1 MTNEED
7 ENIKSEF
14 IKKLICNFLDI
25 IMIAHFQQKAFSG
38 YDVIQFVNRRFGIL
52 LSSGTVY
59 YTLYAMEREK
69 LLESYC
75 VFNKRVFKAT
85 EKGSHRTQ
93 LLMDPKEMGT
103 FFANIMKK

>member
-1 MTNEED
+1 MKNEED

-14 IKKLICNFLDI
+14 IKKLVSNFLDI

-38 YDVIQFVNRRFGIL
+38 YDVIQFIHRRFGIL

-69 LLESYC
+69 LLESYSA
-75 VFNKRVFKAT
+75 FNKRVFKAT
-85 EKGSHRTQ
+85 EKGLHRTQ
-93 LLMDPKEMGT
+93 LLMNPNEMGAFLQT
-103 FFANIMKK
+103 